1 MNLLR
6 SCLFKGG
13 EVGLGGQVKGT
24 VAQSADTV
32 WPRQRV
38 LPGREGEAAEAEVCE
53 RKQAAQEGLGG
64 EPDTSGTSDRTIVL
78 DFFTPM
84 KIPPS

>member
-64 EPDTSGTSDRTIVL
+64 ELDVSGTSDRTIVL

>member
-1 MNLLR
+1 M
-6 SCLFKGG
+6 
-13 EVGLGGQVKGT
+13 KGT

-38 LPGREGEAAEAEVCE
+38 LPGREGDAAEAEVCE

-64 EPDTSGTSDRTIVL
+64 ELDTIGTSDRTIVL
-78 DFFTPM
+78 DFFTPK